1 VRAYEIVL
9 HEEALA
15 MLAGGTRPTQRRLLR
30 LLDDLKTNPFRRGD
44 FQESDA
50 DGRLNEVLLVDDW
63 LVTFWSDHAA
73 REMRIVRLEKANED

>member
-1 VRAYEIVL
+1 MRAYEIVL